1 MTLATTG
8 AMSTLEQI
16 HSISLRAVFG
26 STLLILCCL
35 VAVGLFKN
43 RPRILSYIFVVL
55 VGVVAIASG
64 VLLASAF
71 YVIQNPDIAVFWRLT
86 L

>member
-26 STLLILCCL
+26 GMLLMICCL
-35 VAVGLFKN
+35 IAASLFRS
-43 RPRILSYIFVVL
+43 RPKVTSYIFVVL
-55 VGVVAIASG
+55 IGVIAIVSG
-64 VLLASAF
+64 VLIASAL
-71 YVIQNPDIAVFWRLT
+71 YVVQNPDITDYWSSRL
-86 L
+86 